1 MIKGSS
7 AVKSNVIDPQE
18 KVQSLVDQ
26 VNEGHGRALI
36 EQLVQRLDMTA
47 QDFTAEISGLV
58 ERLKRN
64 AATQEELRNRI
75 RQQEPEQGLAIQPG
89 SDLGDDEITEWE
101 KRLAR
106 LDESAE

>member
-7 AVKSNVIDPQE
+7 AAKSNVIDPQE

-47 QDFTAEISGLV
+47 QDFTAEINGLV
-58 ERLKRN
+58 ERLKHN